1 MLGTLIALHRLW
13 VFYSHSLLGSGHYKS
28 TTYVIAC
35 RGYYLQSGFF
45 CFIPFLPIVSITV
58 SMSGFTGLQCV
69 GAWAVILLQIV
80 MVSPA
85 THLEKNHKSQ
95 SRTNKSQLKK
105 KQTNKQGVLNWKY
118 LSLLVN
124 RQLNKHAFT
133 IVFFTAVNHN
143 YDHKQRT
150 LKHKNTQNGS
160 KSTNHKSQTLTFWT
174 R

>member
-124 RQLNKHAFT
+124 RQLNKRHTPKLFT
-133 IVFFTAVNHN
+133 VLFTNT
-143 YDHKQRT
+143 RT
-150 LKHKNTQNGS
+150 LKF
-160 KSTNHKSQTLTFWT
+160 KSRLHNCVFHCRQS
-174 R
+174 

>member
-58 SMSGFTGLQCV
+58 SMSGFTGLQCI

-105 KQTNKQGVLNWKY
+105 QTNKQTRSPKLKILEPFGKQTVKQETY
-118 LSLLVN
+118 TKTFYCTFH
-124 RQLNKHAFT
+124 KHANSKVQKPPSQLCFSLPSIIIT
-133 IVFFTAVNHN
+133 ITSNEP
-143 YDHKQRT
+143 
-150 LKHKNTQNGS
+150 
-160 KSTNHKSQTLTFWT
+160 
-174 R
+174 